1 MASTL
6 ANWNGIEMPLEK
18 VTVPALDRA
27 FLFGDA
33 VYEVIRVYR
42 RRAWKLGEHLDRLRS
57 SLRATAIAGPEDS
70 SIRSRVTETLSH
82 SEVSEGLIYIQ
93 ITRGAARRTHYFPE
107 TASANML
114 VYVEEFQDPYAGI
127 RETGVSAITY
137 PDIRWGRNEIKVTSL
152 LANCLAAQAA
162 REAGA
167 SESILIDATGFV
179 TEGSHTSVFAVREGK
194 VVVSPAAPNI
204 LPGITKRQVLSLAG
218 QGGIELMEGK
228 LSREDLW
235 KVDEVFLTGT
245 PEEILPAVIID
256 GRPVGGGTVGPVT
269 RKLQQTFRASLESWL
284 KTSVVE

>member
-1 MASTL
+1 
-6 ANWNGIEMPLEK
+6 
-18 VTVPALDRA
+18 
-27 FLFGDA
+27 
-33 VYEVIRVYR
+33 
-42 RRAWKLGEHLDRLRS
+42 
-57 SLRATAIAGPEDS
+57 
-70 SIRSRVTETLSH
+70 
-82 SEVSEGLIYIQ
+82 
-93 ITRGAARRTHYFPE
+93 YFPE